1 MNTIQKSIKFNTPP
15 CHQNLKNLAH
25 QEGQILLAISAIKNH
40 ENSLSICKAAHLY
53 DVPFSTLKDQLHSTV
68 ARTNIH
74 ANRHKLTDTKEDTL
88 LQ

>member
-1 MNTIQKSIKFNTPP
+1 MPP
-15 CHQNLKNLAH
+15 KARINSKNSAH

-53 DVPFSTLKDQLHSTV
+53 DVPFSTLKDRLHGTV
-68 ARTNIH
+68 ARTNIY
-74 ANRHKLTDTKEDTL
+74 ANGYKLTDTKEDIL